1 MYRVKTSTVATLFA
15 GLVVL
20 SVWYCKVKHIS
31 YASSMTEE
39 TKTIVNKV
47 SKPDRETSVYEQ
59 SDTEHHSAA
68 TNAEFKVI
76 VLATNA
82 KPGETVNTK
91 AITSSQ
97 RPVTGLARIRR
108 TSLGEVRQP
117 MQ

>member
-1 MYRVKTSTVATLFA
+1 MYRVKTSTVATLVA

-59 SDTEHHSAA
+59 SDKHHSAA
-68 TNAEFKVI
+68 TSAEFKVK
-76 VLATNA
+76 VLPTNA